1 MNDLPPVGTIASKH
15 DEQPS
20 APGLPLGRKTS
31 AGLAALAA
39 ALLLGTAPV
48 AAQSS
53 LPYPPP
59 RFEGTIG
66 KTYQESKPAW
76 PRIPTAAKDAPN
88 VVIVMLDDVG
98 FGQTSTFG
106 GLIPTPNLDKL
117 ASQGL
122 SYNRFHTTAIC
133 GPSRAALLTGR
144 NHHDTGNGFL
154 MEWATGYPSYST
166 MIPRTTATIAEVLRD
181 NGYSTWW
188 YGKNHNT
195 PDWETSVAGP
205 FDRWPTG
212 LGFEY
217 FYGFNAGE
225 AHQYYPVI
233 FENTTPV
240 EPDKTPEQGYHLM
253 TDMTDR
259 AIQRMKYFK
268 SISPAKPFL
277 MYFAPGAMH
286 APHHVTKEWRDKFKG
301 KFDMGWEKYRETT
314 FENQKRMGIVPPDT
328 KLTPR
333 PDWVPAW
340 DSLNDQQKKLYNAL
354 MENYAGYFAFADHEV
369 GRLLDAVKQLPDAD
383 NTMVIYI
390 VGDNGASSEGGPDG
404 TFDEIKSLSG
414 INSSVEENLKQIDKL
429 GGPET
434 EPHYP
439 VGWAWAGNTPFQWV
453 KQVASHLG
461 GSRNPM
467 VISWPA
473 KIKHDSKMR
482 DAFLHL
488 VDVAPTIYEA
498 AHVQMPTTVNGI
510 KQLPLAGK
518 SFLASFTDPN
528 FKGRTEQYFEILSN
542 RSIYENGWKAN
553 AQHTLP
559 WRQDLAPG
567 NWEKDKWELYN
578 LNADFSEATDL
589 ATQMPGKV
597 EEMKKKFDAAATK
610 YNVYPLDD
618 RGAGRLLVPKP
629 PVPGSS
635 SDTKQVTFYAGATR
649 LAEAASP
656 PMKNRSWTMTAKI
669 GSEGAKASGV
679 IMAVGGV
686 SSGMT
691 FYLKDGVPVFDYNY
705 FGEHTVV
712 KAPQA
717 LSAGDA
723 TIEVDFKYAG
733 GGAGKG
739 GDVMMKINGQKAAEA
754 KINATVAARFGIDT
768 FGIGE
773 DTGQPVTPDYAPPF
787 KFNSRLDSV
796 TIDLK

>member
-1 MNDLPPVGTIASKH
+1 MRFK
-15 DEQPS
+15 
-20 APGLPLGRKTS
+20 
-31 AGLAALAA
+31 LAAFTAS
-39 ALLLGTAPV
+39 LLLGVAPV
-48 AAQSS
+48 IAQTA

-59 RFEGTIG
+59 KFEGVIG
-66 KTYQESKPAW
+66 RTYKDSKPAW
-76 PRIPTAAKDAPN
+76 PRIPTAARNAPN
-88 VVIVMLDDVG
+88 VVVILLDDVG

-117 ASQGL
+117 ASEGI

-144 NHHDTGNGFL
+144 NHHDAGNGFL
-154 MEWATGYPSYST
+154 MEWATGFDNYST
-166 MIPRTTATIAEVLRD
+166 MIPRTTATMAEVLRD
-181 NGYSTWW
+181 NGYATWW

-217 FYGFNAGE
+217 FYGFNSGE

-240 EPDKTPEQGYHLM
+240 EPNKTPQQGYHLL

-259 AIQRMKYFK
+259 AVARMKYFK
-268 SISPAKPFL
+268 SLSPGKPFF

-286 APHHVTKEWRDKFKG
+286 APHHVTKEWRDQFKG
-301 KFDMGWEKYRETT
+301 KFDMGWEKYREVT

-328 KLTPR
+328 KLTAR

-340 DSLNDQQKKLYNAL
+340 DSLNDQQKKLYAAL
-354 MENYAGYFAFADHEV
+354 FENYAGYFAFTDHEV
-369 GRLLDAVKQLPDAD
+369 GRLLDSIKQLPDAD
-383 NTMVIYI
+383 NTMIIYI

-404 TFDEIKSLSG
+404 TLNEIKSLSG
-414 INSSVEENLKQIDKL
+414 MNSTIEETLKDIDKL

-473 KIKHDSKMR
+473 KIKHDSKMH
-482 DAFLHL
+482 DTFLHL
-488 VDVAPTIYEA
+488 VDIAPTVYEA
-498 AHVQMPTTVNGI
+498 AGVTMPDTVNGI
-510 KQLPLAGK
+510 PQLPLAGK
-518 SFLASFTDPN
+518 SFLASFSDPG

-542 RSIYENGWKAN
+542 RSIYEDGWKAN

-567 NWEKDKWELYN
+567 NWDKDKWELYN
-578 LNADFSEATDL
+578 LNNDFSEADDL
-589 ATQMPGKV
+589 AAKMPAKL
-597 EEMKKKFDAAATK
+597 EEMKKKFDAAATT
-610 YNVYPLDD
+610 YHVYPLDD
-618 RGAGRLLVPKP
+618 RGAARLIEPKP
-629 PVPGSS
+629 PLPGS
-635 SDTKQVTFYAGATR
+635 TEGATRYTFYAGATR
-649 LAEAASP
+649 LAESAAP
-656 PMKNRSWTMTAKI
+656 PIKNRSWTMTAKI
-669 GSEGAKASGV
+669 GSEGPKTNGA
-679 IMAVGGV
+679 IMAFGGV
-686 SSGMT
+686 AGGMT
-691 FYLKDGVPVFDYNY
+691 LYLKDGVPIYDYNC
-705 FGEHTVV
+705 FGDHTVV

-717 LSAGDA
+717 LAAGDA
-723 TIEVDFKYAG
+723 TVEVDFKYAG
-733 GGAGKG
+733 GGNGKG
-739 GDVMMKINGQKAAEA
+739 GDVALKVNGKTVAEG
-754 KINATVAARFGIDT
+754 KLNATVAARFGIDT

-773 DTGQPVTPDYAPPF
+773 DSGQPVTFDYLPPF
-787 KFNSRLDSV
+787 KFTSRIDSV